1 MDMDM
6 DLKFRLIGMDKK
18 FHDRFKHSYTTN
30 VNNEYT
36 SNIVALYCL
45 LLVLITLYF
54 CFWF

>member
-1 MDMDM
+1 MDM

-36 SNIVALYCL
+36 SNTVALYCL

>member
-1 MDMDM
+1 M

-18 FHDRFKHSYTTN
+18 FHDRFKDSYTTN
-30 VNNEYT
+30 VKNEYT